1 MNYFCISSICLID
14 SLTATSH
21 CIFGPRVI
29 AVWQMQFFSI
39 WNLSRLR
46 SIVDPVLR
54 QPKKVAKLDRCDCRW
69 AHAIFFYL
77 EPVLFEINCWSSIEK
92 SKKNAAK
99 LDRWTPLWAV
109 VVRRRILLFLTS
121 PVPAPLIYRKR
132 TN

>member
-21 CIFGPRVI
+21 CIFGPQVI

-69 AHAIFFYL
+69 AHAIFFIWNL
-77 EPVLFEINCWSSIEK
+77 SCSRSIVGPVLKNPKKMQLNWIGEHPCGLWS
-92 SKKNAAK
+92 
-99 LDRWTPLWAV
+99 
-109 VVRRRILLFLTS
+109 
-121 PVPAPLIYRKR
+121 
-132 TN
+132 